1 MMDDKRILE
10 LALGNV
16 EIQIKATLALLSGGR
31 SANGN
36 AFDFNNL
43 MACRKTLQELL
54 AAQPS
59 EKK

>member
-1 MMDDKRILE
+1 MNDEKI
-10 LALGNV
+10 LALALDNV
-16 EIQIKATLALLSGGR
+16 ETQIKATLALLSGGR

-36 AFDFNNL
+36 SFDFNNL
-43 MACRKTLQELL
+43 MACRKTIQELL